1 MECLA
6 VEAFAQPTPSALDL
20 GRVRSVVALRH
31 SVFDLEHHQQRE
43 RIGLVENRWLLV
55 EPTY

>member
-6 VEAFAQPTPSALDL
+6 VEAFAQPTLSALDL

-31 SVFDLEHHQQRE
+31 SAFDPEHHQSRE
-43 RIGLVENRWLLV
+43 RTGLVENRWLLV
-55 EPTY
+55 EPAY